1 MIRNFINHMISK
13 KYLVIIL
20 FGIVATILWN
30 TYDFSVQIEKEERL
44 KMEILA
50 KAYDRFGSAD
60 LNQDFS
66 LEAKIIESNNNIPM
80 IVTDENEEILMI
92 RNIDTTSKSD
102 NYLKER
108 LLLMKAERAPLEIDY
123 LENQKYQI
131 FYSDSSFLKRLKYY
145 PLLLI
150 VILLV
155 FALIIYIVFY
165 TSKIADQN
173 LLWTGMAKETA
184 HQLGTPLSSLIGWID
199 LIKMDHK
206 PEDYLD
212 DMQKDVDRLKIIA
225 NRFSKIGSKPKLKT
239 HNLIQIVLSNVQYFK
254 RRTAKQI
261 QIDFKSK
268 YSEAI
273 VQTEKD
279 LLSWVIENLIKNA
292 VDALPGKGL
301 VEISVTKQKKHWVI
315 DVKDNGK
322 GMTKKVQRSIFKPGF
337 TTKKRGWGLGLSLSK
352 RIVED
357 YHNGRLLIYQSE
369 PNGGGTTM
377 RIVLSV

>member
-13 KYLVIIL
+13 I
-20 FGIVATILWN
+20 FGHYSFWNSSHYFRN

-108 LLLMKAERAPLEIDY
+108 LLLMKKERAPLEIDY

-199 LIKMDHK
+199 LIKWTTS
-206 PEDYLD
+206 PRTID
-212 DMQKDVDRLKIIA
+212 DMQKDGLVKDTA
-225 NRFSKIGSKPKLKT
+225 NRF
-239 HNLIQIVLSNVQYFK
+239 
-254 RRTAKQI
+254 
-261 QIDFKSK
+261 
-268 YSEAI
+268 
-273 VQTEKD
+273 
-279 LLSWVIENLIKNA
+279 
-292 VDALPGKGL
+292 
-301 VEISVTKQKKHWVI
+301 
-315 DVKDNGK
+315 
-322 GMTKKVQRSIFKPGF
+322 
-337 TTKKRGWGLGLSLSK
+337 
-352 RIVED
+352 
-357 YHNGRLLIYQSE
+357 
-369 PNGGGTTM
+369 
-377 RIVLSV
+377 

>member
-1 MIRNFINHMISK
+1 
-13 KYLVIIL
+13 
-20 FGIVATILWN
+20 
-30 TYDFSVQIEKEERL
+30 
-44 KMEILA
+44 
-50 KAYDRFGSAD
+50 
-60 LNQDFS
+60 
-66 LEAKIIESNNNIPM
+66 
-80 IVTDENEEILMI
+80 
-92 RNIDTTSKSD
+92 
-102 NYLKER
+102 
-108 LLLMKAERAPLEIDY
+108 
-123 LENQKYQI
+123 
-131 FYSDSSFLKRLKYY
+131 
-145 PLLLI
+145 
-150 VILLV
+150 
-155 FALIIYIVFY
+155 
-165 TSKIADQN
+165 
-173 LLWTGMAKETA
+173 
-184 HQLGTPLSSLIGWID
+184 
-199 LIKMDHK
+199 MDHK

-322 GMTKKVQRSIFKPGF
+322 GMTKKFKEVFLTGIYHQKERVGSWFIF
-337 TTKKRGWGLGLSLSK
+337 
-352 RIVED
+352 V
-357 YHNGRLLIYQSE
+357 
-369 PNGGGTTM
+369 
-377 RIVLSV
+377 